1 MSIELTKDS
10 IDIGIVVRDSA
21 AALKFYGALGFE
33 VMTRVEF
40 DAVIVIK
47 NKNDVELNLVCNGVD
62 NTDGKNIL
70 MDVPEKHTGITHLAL
85 RVTDIKAT
93 IAALAD
99 NDITITQG
107 PVTFGKDGHVSV
119 FVRDPDRNVIE
130 LRGRMQDEDSIEG
143 LEFYDPEG

>member
-1 MSIELTKDS
+1 MIE
-10 IDIGIVVRDSA
+10 IDQMDHAGIRIIDEDAS
-21 AALKFYGALGFE
+21 LKFYGALGFE
-33 VMTRVEF
+33 VITRVEF

-47 NKNDVELNLVCNGVD
+47 NKNDVELNLICNGAD
-62 NTDGKNIL
+62 LTDGKNIL
-70 MDVPEKHTGITHLAL
+70 MDVPEKHTGITHIAL
-85 RVTDIKAT
+85 RVTDIKAA
-93 IAALAD
+93 IDGLAA

-119 FVRDPDRNVIE
+119 FIRDPDRNVIE

>member
-1 MSIELTKDS
+1 MIEIDQMDHAGIRIKDE
-10 IDIGIVVRDSA
+10 A

-93 IAALAD
+93 IAALAE